1 MSGIVLASYLILWF
15 VVIVLG
21 FLLLVLYRQMGEMY
35 LGTRE
40 ARTRDGVRLGAE
52 APMVHAAGPAGTRLQ
67 IPSRRETLL
76 AFVAP
81 DCGPCRKLMPDLVA
95 FAATRPE
102 LAVIAIGGDDAE
114 RNEQFAR
121 EFGASFPVVTQEQQ
135 WISIK
140 YRVRSTPFAF
150 YLDRAG
156 VVRAK
161 GIVNRMTQL
170 EQLAGRGEKLTPA
183 AAGSSGLDAVEVREV
198 SR

>member
-15 VVIVLG
+15 FVIVLG
-21 FLLLVLYRQMGEMY
+21 FLVLVLYRQMGEMY

-40 ARTRDGVRLGAE
+40 ARTRDGVRLGSD
-52 APMVHAAGPAGTRLQ
+52 APTVHATDLAGTRLQ
-67 IPSRRETLL
+67 IPARRETLL

-95 FAATRPE
+95 FTAARPE
-102 LAVIAIGGDDAE
+102 LAVIAIGGADAE

-121 EFGASFPVVTQEQQ
+121 EFGTRFPVLTQEQE

-170 EQLAGRGEKLTPA
+170 EQLVGRGETLTPA
-183 AAGSSGLDAVEVREV
+183 VAGNGGLDAVEVREV
-198 SR
+198 AR